1 MSKRVKFIEQ
11 LMQSKVSIYLYQ
23 NAHLMYTSLS
33 NVILFSVYAVQK
45 SKLKGCQKQPLPK
58 RWNIIRGDT
67 VQVIDRKHPEF
78 GKQGK
83 FILAVLTTSN
93 LCYFS
98 MHE

>member
-1 MSKRVKFIEQ
+1 MKSKA
-11 LMQSKVSIYLYQ
+11 SIYIVSKCT
-23 NAHLMYTSLS
+23 HLMHTHHFLMF
-33 NVILFSVYAVQK
+33 VILFSVYAVQQ

-83 FILAVLTTSN
+83 LLAIITKLLIGFILVISN
-93 LCYFS
+93 IS
-98 MHE
+98 